1 MSLRHTLLLLVVF
14 CSFSGLASAQT
25 QEQADRM
32 ARAVQFD
39 DLARV
44 KSLLQDGVSPNLLVR
59 GGNPISIYAVRE
71 NSRATLDYLL
81 TLKNLDV
88 DQPNLSGET
97 VLMMASLYG
106 LLPEVKILV
115 DQRAA
120 TINKSGWTAL
130 HYACT
135 NGHLQIAEFLLNKG
149 AQVNALSDSDTTP
162 LMMAVRSGN
171 IQLVRLL
178 LDRGADLQIRNHQ
191 GFNAIDVADLFSQEE
206 ISRGL
211 RSRWEKLYKTKYEGG
226 PKPVVVETQPKG

>member
-1 MSLRHTLLLLVVF
+1 MMLRRSFIIFSAFCILSGTSL
-14 CSFSGLASAQT
+14 AQT
-25 QEQADRM
+25 QEQVERM

-39 DLARV
+39 DLAQV
-44 KSLLQDGVSPNLLVR
+44 KRLLQDGVNPNLLVR
-59 GGNPISIYAVRE
+59 GGNPISVYAVRE
-71 NSRATLDYLL
+71 NSRTTLDYLL

-106 LLPEVKILV
+106 LLPEVRILV
-115 DQRAA
+115 DKRAA
-120 TINKSGWTAL
+120 TINKSGWTPL

-135 NGHLQIAEFLLNKG
+135 NGHLQVAEFLLDKG

-162 LMMAVRSGN
+162 LMMAVRTGN

-191 GFNAIDVADLFSQEE
+191 GFSAIDVADLFNQEE
-206 ISRGL
+206 ISKGL
-211 RSRWEKLYKTKYEGG
+211 RSRWEKLYKTKYQGG
-226 PKPVVVETQPKG
+226 PKPVSAESQPKG